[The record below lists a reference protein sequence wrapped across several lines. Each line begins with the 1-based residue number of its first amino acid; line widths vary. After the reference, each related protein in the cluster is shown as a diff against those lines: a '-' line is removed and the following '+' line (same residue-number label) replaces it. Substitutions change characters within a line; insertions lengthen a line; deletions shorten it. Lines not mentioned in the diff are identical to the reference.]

1 MRFLKR
7 FSTFPHRGLC
17 SIISSAATNLDFLID
32 IKNTLFKG
40 PAGDCYCTLKIPSV
54 QHLLKKR
61 HLLHAHIW
69 SFMKII
75 ISGGGNLCCLID
87 KKNPQR
93 LIVTSNDD
101 PFVSVRLLKNGKVY
115 VIPHLMH
122 QHTGNGCNSQ
132 NLQIF
137 S

>member
-1 MRFLKR
+1 
-7 FSTFPHRGLC
+7 
-17 SIISSAATNLDFLID
+17 
-32 IKNTLFKG
+32 
-40 PAGDCYCTLKIPSV
+40 
-54 QHLLKKR
+54 
-61 HLLHAHIW
+61 
-69 SFMKII
+69 MKII

>member
-1 MRFLKR
+1 
-7 FSTFPHRGLC
+7 
-17 SIISSAATNLDFLID
+17 
-32 IKNTLFKG
+32 
-40 PAGDCYCTLKIPSV
+40 
-54 QHLLKKR
+54 
-61 HLLHAHIW
+61 
-69 SFMKII
+69 MKII

-87 KKNPQR
+87 KKNPQL

-122 QHTGNGCNSQ
+122 QNTGNGCNYQ
-132 NLQIF
+132 NLHFF